1 MMNHNNKVLI
11 ELYLPIF
18 EKKYDIFIP
27 INKRVGT
34 IKQLIEKALSE
45 NSDIDYKIVEGTN
58 LYSKD
63 TGIVYDVQFL
73 VKDTDIRNGSK
84 LVLV

>member
-1 MMNHNNKVLI
+1 MNSNKILI
-11 ELYLPIF
+11 ELYLPIS

-34 IKQLIEKALSE
+34 IKQLIEKSLSE
-45 NSDIDYKIVEGTN
+45 SGDYKITDSSN

-63 TGIVYDVQFL
+63 TGNIYHY
-73 VKDTDIRNGSK
+73 
-84 LVLV
+84 